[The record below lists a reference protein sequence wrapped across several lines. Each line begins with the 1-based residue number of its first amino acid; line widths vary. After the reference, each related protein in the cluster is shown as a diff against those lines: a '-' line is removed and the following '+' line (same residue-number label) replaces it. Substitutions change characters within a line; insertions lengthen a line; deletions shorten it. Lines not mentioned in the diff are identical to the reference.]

1 MSSLSAERKMIV
13 GVDFGTEKTCVSYA
27 LWNKRRPRV
36 PDIIK
41 SFAISRNHVFPTML
55 AYLQDKSVAWAH
67 DARNG
72 KDPVFEW
79 LKLFL
84 YDQEHPILRETPNP
98 ALPDGVSSE
107 RLVSDY
113 LRQLYARIQKL
124 IVSLHLSA
132 EIGTDFWFSRPAGW
146 SADNQE
152 IFAKAVRDAGFTSKE
167 NDNLFF
173 LTEAEAAALY
183 LMHHEDFEAVSAK
196 PPKPQPPSS
205 SLPHRIDQLTEC
217 PFVKPEDGRILVC
230 DIGGGTTDV
239 GAFHIQGTG
248 PDAVYEPLGKSS
260 GVNCGVA
267 AMDAAVRQH
276 VKKQPPHTFGLVRP
290 LNEALLDMICDLKC
304 QFDGT
309 EEDPIPVDVTGLIT
323 VPPGVLRKSLNST
336 VVAIIELIM
345 ANIVPPRPLEPPVSV
360 VFITGGG
367 SRVPYLIKQIRQRLE
382 HMVTLHHLDQ
392 YEAMSVSWGAT
403 FRGILG
409 RAIPRLKFDASY
421 GLQAAEEAIV
431 RKGSISREQS
441 FPHWFIRK
449 DQAVEIEHQNEL
461 FLDIHYRAGDAPIT
475 IINLLQHAAEFPDAN
490 DGGDEYCVQV
500 RIVWKVTYSERH
512 AIVKFT
518 AQSENALLGE
528 QEVPLVGYRLVA

>member
-1 MSSLSAERKMIV
+1 MSSLSAECKMIV

-72 KDPVFEW
+72 KDPVFKW

-124 IVSLHLSA
+124 IVSLRLSA

-392 YEAMSVSWGAT
+392 YEA
-403 FRGILG
+403 
-409 RAIPRLKFDASY
+409 IPRLKFDASY

-441 FPHWFIRK
+441 SPHWFIRK

>member
-1 MSSLSAERKMIV
+1 MQSSSVERKIIV

-27 LWNKRRPRV
+27 LWNRRRPRT

-41 SFAISRNHVFPTML
+41 TFAIKHRQEFPTML
-55 AYLQDKSVAWAH
+55 AYLQYKSVAWAH

-72 KDPVFEW
+72 KDPVFKW

-124 IVSLHLSA
+124 IVSLRLSA

-152 IFAKAVRDAGFTSKE
+152 IFAKAVREAGFTSKE

-183 LMHHEDFEAVSAK
+183 LMHHKDFEA
-196 PPKPQPPSS
+196 
-205 SLPHRIDQLTEC
+205 
-217 PFVKPEDGRILVC
+217 PEDGRILVC

-248 PDAVYEPLGKSS
+248 PNAVYEPLGKSS

-309 EEDPIPVDVTGLIT
+309 EEVPIPVDVTGLIT

-441 FPHWFIRK
+441 SPHWFIRK

-490 DGGDEYCVQV
+490 DGDSKRMPPLGFHLQGLNFSRLMRVGDEYCVQV

-528 QEVPLVGYRLVA
+528 QEVPLIGYRLVA